1 MEAEFGDRLDPRLDQ
16 KVESDSLARI
26 AESILDW
33 PGVANV
39 LPGIKD
45 QDVAAIEKQPSG
57 LHK

>member
-1 MEAEFGDRLDPRLDQ
+1 MEAEFRDRLDQ

-45 QDVAAIEKQPSG
+45 QDVAAVKDKQPSG